1 MKLRTIL
8 SCVTLFT
15 GILILSAG
23 AWGQTNASLRGT
35 VTDPSSG
42 VVVGAKVILTNIG
55 TGIVRSTTT
64 GSDGSYLF
72 DLVQVGKYKITVE
85 KSGFETFI
93 QAGIVLELN
102 QNGRADVTL
111 KVGQATQTVEVIAN
125 VAQVDTTGAVLGKV
139 ETQRMIVDLPLV
151 DRDTLQ
157 LGLLQA
163 GVFNPDPD
171 DSSGNPFSVSG
182 QRSESLTFL
191 LDGGNNTDF
200 LGNNI
205 VVSPN
210 PDAVEEFKILT
221 NNYDAQYGRTSGGI
235 VNQIT
240 RSGTND
246 FHGDAFEF
254 LRNDV
259 FNARDFFLPPSQPKQ
274 SFKRNVFG
282 ATIGGPIKKDKTFF
296 FLAYQGARRREG
308 DTSQQLTVL
317 SQPEQTGNFAE
328 LCSAYDGSGNC
339 TPAALTAGG
348 TQLVNPYTGNNI
360 PNNNLAAP
368 GLGGPGPGGS
378 LVDPVIQNYIAK
390 YLPLPNLPGNGFIA
404 SPSQSIDED
413 QGILHIDHNI
423 GTHDTLSFVYLL
435 DDQRQLF
442 PLPSQLS
449 SPLGGA
455 NATNFRNQIGTL
467 TWSHTFSPSK
477 INEFR
482 FGANRTSTH
491 QAIPLDTTSPASLG
505 FTNLNPDDPAGVSP
519 PVFFTPNFNLGSSVQ
534 GPTQLNDN
542 TFQWADNFTWTRGKH
557 EFKFGTDVTRLQLNF
572 HYDYYNNGGFDFGSY
587 ASSFTGS
594 FLADFVGGFW
604 DNYYQNSQSTY
615 GIRTGSVGLYA
626 QDTWKILP
634 RLTLNY
640 GLRWDYYVP
649 QYDIHNEIL
658 GFFPGKQ
665 STVFPNAPE
674 GILYPGDP
682 GTPNRALVY
691 PDYKNFAPRFGFAWD
706 MFGDAKLVMRGGFG
720 MFYDIED
727 GALNLQFGG
736 LPPYAGVAN
745 IYNTEPNSYLG
756 ITGDPIADPFTP
768 FGSTNVFPFLPADVG
783 TFGVPKISYGYTT
796 YPHFRTPYSENFNYG
811 FQWQATKDTMVE
823 AVYVGSLGRRLI
835 STAETNFPIPSVEKQ
850 QLAFFGFVNEDCAR
864 PLAACTGGTS
874 PTDPNGSPTGIT
886 QIYTNFSNGLSD
898 SDEFQMTVDKRF
910 SKGFA
915 LRGAYTLG
923 KAIDLTSGF
932 RSRSSTY
939 TDPLDPRLDRAVADF
954 DVHQRLVISG
964 IWELPLGHFQNE
976 FVRKATEG
984 WQFNGIATFQGGQPF
999 TLYSNNDSSQQGNG
1013 LDRPDL
1019 IGPIKYLNPRSTST
1033 FNANTASCLGAPST
1047 GTSTEGNFWFNPNS
1061 FNCTSPYNDDGS
1073 INPAGVPLFTF
1084 GTTPRNALR
1093 GPGINNFDLSLT
1105 KKTKITE
1112 GKMLEFRAE
1121 FFNAFNHAQFLNPDN
1136 FGGSSTFGQISTDRG
1151 MRIIQFGLKFYF

>member
-1 MKLRTIL
+1 VKIIRA
-8 SCVTLFT
+8 LFSVAVLLA
-15 GILILSAG
+15 IIAIFSAP
-23 AWGQTNASLRGT
+23 AWGQTNASMRGT
-35 VTDPSSG
+35 VTDQSG
-42 VVVGAKVILTNIG
+42 GLVGGAKVTLTNVDTDISR
-55 TGIVRSTTT
+55 TLTT
-64 GSDGSYLF
+64 GPDGLYLF
-72 DLVQVGKYKITVE
+72 DLVHVGKYKITVE
-85 KSGFETFI
+85 KQGFTTFA
-93 QAGIVLELN
+93 QEGIVLEIN
-102 QNGRADVTL
+102 QNGRLDVAL
-111 KVGQATQTVEVIAN
+111 KIGQAAQTIEVTGN
-125 VAQVDTTGAVLGKV
+125 VAQVDTTSAVLGKV
-139 ETQRMIVDLPLV
+139 ENQRMIVDLPLV

-171 DSSGNPFSVSG
+171 DTSGNPFSVSG

-210 PDAVEEFKILT
+210 PDAVEEFNILT

-246 FHGDAFEF
+246 FHGDLFEF

-259 FNARDFFLPPSQPKQ
+259 LNARDWFLPSSLPKQ

-282 ATIGGPIKKDKTFF
+282 GTIGGPIKKDKTFF

-317 SQPEQTGNFAE
+317 TPSERTGNFGD
-328 LCSAYDGSGNC
+328 LCSAYDAGGNC
-339 TPAALTAGG
+339 TPAAIAAGG
-348 TQLVNPYTGNNI
+348 TQLVNPYNGANI
-360 PNNNLAAP
+360 PNNDLTAPNL
-368 GLGGPGPGGS
+368 GPNGS
-378 LVDPVIQNYIAK
+378 LVNPVIQNYITK
-390 YLPLPNLPGNGFIA
+390 YLPLPNVGTNGFIG
-404 SPSQSIDED
+404 SPTQAIDED
-413 QGILHIDHNI
+413 QGILHIDHNF
-423 GTHDTLSFVYLL
+423 GPHDTLSFVYLV
-435 DDQRQLF
+435 DDARELF
-442 PLPSQLS
+442 PLPTQTS

-455 NATNFRNQIGTL
+455 NATDFRDQIGTL
-467 TWSHTFSPSK
+467 TWNHTFSGTLV
-477 INEFR
+477 NEFR

-491 QAIPLDTTSPASLG
+491 QAIPSDTTSPAALG
-505 FTNLNPDDPAGVSP
+505 FTNLNADDPAGVSP
-519 PVFFTPNFNLGSSVQ
+519 PLIFTPNFNLGSSPQ
-534 GPTQLNDN
+534 GPTTLNDN
-542 TFQWADNFTWTRGKH
+542 TFQWADNLTWTRGKH
-557 EFKFGTDVTRLQLNF
+557 ELKFGTDLTRLQLNF
-572 HYDYYNNGGFDFGSY
+572 HYDYYNNGGFDFGTY
-587 ASSFTGS
+587 ADPFTGS
-594 FLADFVGGFW
+594 YLADFVGGFW

-626 QDTWKILP
+626 QDTWKIFS
-634 RLTLNY
+634 RLTVDY

-658 GFFPGKQ
+658 GLFPGEQ
-665 STVFPNAPE
+665 STVFPNAPP

-706 MFGDAKLVMRGGFG
+706 MFGDSKLVMRGGYG
-720 MFYDIED
+720 IFYDIED

-736 LPPYAGVAN
+736 LPPFAGVAN
-745 IYNTEPNSYLG
+745 EYNTSPNSFAG
-756 ITGDPIADPFTP
+756 TTGDPIADPFGT
-768 FGSTNVFPFLPADVG
+768 FGYTNVFPFPPSEIG
-783 TFGVPKISYGYTT
+783 TFGVPAISYGYTT
-796 YPHFRTPYSENFNYG
+796 YPHFRTPYSENFNFG

-835 STAETNFPIPSVEKQ
+835 STAETNFPVPSVEIE
-850 QLAFFGFVNEDCAR
+850 QLNTFGFINEDCAR
-864 PLAACTGGTS
+864 PMAACTGGVS
-874 PTDPNGSPTGIT
+874 PIDPNGSPTGVT

-898 SDEFQMTVDKRF
+898 SDQLQVTVDKRF
-910 SKGFA
+910 SQHFA

-923 KAIDLTSGF
+923 KTIDLTSGF

-964 IWELPLGHFQNE
+964 IWELPFDRHFQNA
-976 FVRKATEG
+976 FVEKLAQG

-999 TLYSNNDSSQQGNG
+999 TVYSGNDSSQQGNG

-1019 IGPIKYLNPRSTST
+1019 VAPIQYLNPRD
-1033 FNANTASCLGAPST
+1033 
-1047 GTSTEGNFWFNPNS
+1047 GTNGNLWFNPAS
-1061 FNCTSPYNDDGS
+1061 FNSVGPYNPDGS
-1073 INPAGVPLFTF
+1073 INPAGVPLFSF

-1093 GPGINNFDLSLT
+1093 GPGINNFDLSLN
-1105 KKTKITE
+1105 KKTSIGEHKS
-1112 GKMLEFRAE
+1112 LEFRAE

-1136 FGGSSTFGQISTDRG
+1136 QGQSDTFGEISTDRG